1 MRPAAFALR
10 LRAALLACTVL
21 AALALAILAAAP
33 AVHAQGLSVSADI
46 PASHTFANGDTTDRV
61 TGFVVD
67 AAFPILLGA
76 GVSYFTGWS
85 GVNRVTYGTIHAL
98 FDLPIYF
105 IKLRGGLGIG
115 RAWAH
120 ISGTGQT
127 YDPAPVNELYVRGG
141 LGLLPGMDVHVG
153 FHSLQG
159 EAEITSGGSG
169 TFDVSATV
177 WTVGMTL
184 GF

>member
-1 MRPAAFALR
+1 MRPAASALR
-10 LRAALLACTVL
+10 PRAALLVCATL
-21 AALALAILAAAP
+21 AGLALAALAAAP
-33 AVHAQGLSVSADI
+33 AARAQGLSVSADV
-46 PASHTFANGDTTDRV
+46 PAGLTFANGDATDRV

-76 GVSYFTGWS
+76 GISYFTGWS
-85 GVNRVTYGTIHAL
+85 GVNRVTYGTVHAL

-127 YDPAPVNELYVRGG
+127 YDPAPVDELYVRGG

-153 FHSLQG
+153 VHSLQG
-159 EAEITSGGSG
+159 EAEITTPGGG
-169 TFDVSATV
+169 TLDVSATV